1 MMHITLAEFDNFRA
15 IVHRSIRKYLDLSKT
30 FMAQDARHLERHYTE
45 VARKWKAAE
54 KYEDAW
60 PVRAYTT
67 YRVSEYRRQQAA
79 KQRQDDDDENEHPG
93 AGNTQDGDYRPPRHE
108 AATRTHKPRKLAQL
122 PESSSPEPSDEE
134 EAVQKVD
141 PRSQS
146 AIRTPPRPTPSAKKP
161 ILGLTQP
168 PTPVL
173 SEPQPQPRRLGSVSR
188 APTRRPALPPPHGQ
202 QARNND
208 GFAPVLRFL
217 RSLTPSLEHLAVQ
230 LRAAGIKDAE
240 RLRIVASWEK
250 RRKTWLV
257 DKLRMSPFE
266 EEVLEDRAGRGV
278 VRLRTEHETAAM
290 PPQSKMTEE
299 DIFGTRLRAV
309 QDALSMV
316 SDERPT
322 PLEVLNEMGKL
333 ELQFPEK
340 IVAMEVDLEKMVLAM
355 EIFDSMD
362 TISTLPAHYRAD
374 SGGTA
379 STTSLES
386 IPGWDSQQPTVRLVK
401 RSGHP
406 RASPTSA
413 SEASGSSL

>member
-1 MMHITLAEFDNFRA
+1 MPSPNRRIWKPRAMPSTLYTGSRSYINMMHITLAEFDNFRA

-60 PVRAYTT
+60 PVRAYTA
-67 YRVSEYRRQQAA
+67 YRVSEYRKQQAA
-79 KQRQDDDDENEHPG
+79 KQRQDDDDENEQPG
-93 AGNTQDGDYRPPRHE
+93 AGNTQDRDYRPPRHE
-108 AATRTHKPRKLAQL
+108 AATRAHKPRKLAQL

-188 APTRRPALPPPHGQ
+188 APTHRPAPPPHSQQAPNQPQPRRSVSRAPTHRPALPPPHGQ

-250 RRKTWLV
+250 RRKKWLV

-266 EEVLEDRAGRGV
+266 EEVLRIGLDEVRRGV
-278 VRLRTEHETAAM
+278 RIM
-290 PPQSKMTEE
+290 
-299 DIFGTRLRAV
+299 
-309 QDALSMV
+309 
-316 SDERPT
+316 
-322 PLEVLNEMGKL
+322 
-333 ELQFPEK
+333 
-340 IVAMEVDLEKMVLAM
+340 
-355 EIFDSMD
+355 
-362 TISTLPAHYRAD
+362 
-374 SGGTA
+374 
-379 STTSLES
+379 
-386 IPGWDSQQPTVRLVK
+386 
-401 RSGHP
+401 
-406 RASPTSA
+406 
-413 SEASGSSL
+413 